1 MIKKPFFSIVI
12 PALNEEKYLPLLLSD
27 LAKQTMKDFEVIVVD
42 GKSEDNTVELANSFS
57 NSLPKLSILTSDRRH
72 VCTQRNMGAN
82 NARGDVLIF
91 SDADNRLPNYFLAGI
106 KYKLEFHDADLVTPW
121 FKPDKSNTT
130 NDTIAVGMNL
140 GLELQKTLSNPMMLE
155 SLIAIKK
162 QSFDQIGGFDESV
175 NFAEG
180 RQFATNILR
189 ENLKW
194 AIVKDPTY
202 QFSFRRFRKFGILKL
217 MKNTTTLGLSNL
229 LGNDYKNKLA
239 QELYPMVGGNLF
251 KKPKKQRSKF
261 AKTIVGLLKKI
272 DNL

>member
-1 MIKKPFFSIVI
+1 MTKKPFFSIII

-27 LAKQTMKDFEVIVVD
+27 LAKQTMRDFEVVVVD
-42 GKSEDNTVELANSFS
+42 GKSEDKTVVTAKSFAK
-57 NSLPKLSILTSDRRH
+57 SLPKISIITADRRH
-72 VCTQRNMGAN
+72 VCTQRNMGASK
-82 NARGDVLIF
+82 ARGSVLVF
-91 SDADNRLPNYFLAGI
+91 SDADNRIPNYFLAGI
-106 KYKLEFHDADLVTPW
+106 KYKLEFHDVDLITPW
-121 FKPDKSNTT
+121 FKPDKSNTS
-130 NDTIAVGMNL
+130 NDTIAIGMNL

-162 QSFDQIGGFDESV
+162 QSFDKIGGFDESV

-180 RQFATNILR
+180 RQFATSVLR
-189 ENLKW
+189 ENIKW
-194 AIVKDPTY
+194 TIVKDPTY